1 MVGSL
6 LCGARKE
13 KIVRVFVYHK
23 EVQVMHG
30 HSAPVMSSVSFLDLT
45 VRIQTVTWFILY
57 SLEYKLIKIICY
69 NSLRSLASD
78 GLEVR

>member
-1 MVGSL
+1 
-6 LCGARKE
+6 
-13 KIVRVFVYHK
+13 VRVFVYHK